1 MHVPLFPLGSV
12 LFPQGVLQLQ
22 IFELRYL
29 DMIGRCWRAGQPFG
43 VTLLTQGAEI
53 ARPGTAD
60 ETFHQIGT
68 LAHIDDLSSP
78 QSGLMLARCKGT
90 QRFSIGASEKR
101 KNGAWVASVEL
112 ISDDPEVP
120 VPEHL
125 RVTSQGLEKI
135 YASLSQS
142 INAAQLPGKALWRF
156 NECAWVANRWCEL
169 LPLAPLVR
177 QQLMALDNPLIRL
190 ELVTDLL
197 QKAPTPGRQ

>member
-1 MHVPLFPLGSV
+1 MHIPLFPLGSV

-43 VTLLTQGAEI
+43 VTLLTLGAEVS
-53 ARPGTAD
+53 RPGAVD
-60 ETFHQIGT
+60 EAFHQIGT

-112 ISDDPEVP
+112 ICDDPEVP

-125 RVTSQGLEKI
+125 RATAQGLEKV
-135 YASLSQS
+135 YGSLSQS
-142 INAAQLPGKALWRF
+142 ASAAQLAGRALRRF
-156 NECAWVANRWCEL
+156 DDCAWVANRWCEL
-169 LPLAPLVR
+169 LPLTPLVR

-197 QKAPTPGRQ
+197 QKTPSPGS